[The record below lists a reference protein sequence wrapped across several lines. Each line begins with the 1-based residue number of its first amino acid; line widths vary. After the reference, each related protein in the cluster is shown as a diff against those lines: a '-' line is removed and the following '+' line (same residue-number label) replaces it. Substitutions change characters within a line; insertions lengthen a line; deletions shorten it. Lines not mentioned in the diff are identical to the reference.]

1 MSDSEKNIPLVV
13 DLDGTLVRTDTL
25 WESFFAAWARNV
37 WLPITT
43 FFLLFRGRAALKQ
56 ELSARALDSRLT
68 VETLPYNEAVLSRVR
83 DARAQGRTTVLA
95 TAADAKVAN
104 AVAAHLGVFDRV
116 FASDGETNLKAER
129 KTEKLVS
136 EFGNKGFD
144 YVGDSRADVPVWR
157 AARNAFTVSS
167 IQPSG
172 VARIDDAATPMGA
185 FKAWTKMLRVRH
197 WIKNVLVFVA
207 LFAAHRFTDAS
218 AWQAVVATFIAFC
231 AVCSGIYVFNDLF
244 DLASDRVH
252 PSKKNRPLARGF
264 ISLPSALFA
273 AIALL

>member
-68 VETLPYNEAVLSRVR
+68 VETLPYNDAVLSRVR
-83 DARAQGRTTVLA
+83 DARAQGHMTVLA

-104 AVAAHLGVFDRV
+104 AVAAHLGVFDLV

-157 AARNAFTVSS
+157 AARNAVTVSS

-207 LFAAHRFTDAS
+207 LFAAHRFIDAS
-218 AWQAVVATFIAFC
+218 
-231 AVCSGIYVFNDLF
+231 
-244 DLASDRVH
+244 
-252 PSKKNRPLARGF
+252 
-264 ISLPSALFA
+264 
-273 AIALL
+273 